1 MAEPALS
8 AHDRHPARD
17 HGFHTLPV
25 RRVLTETADACSLVL
40 DVPEELRAGFAYEAG
55 QFITLRVWI
64 DGEPHLRCYSMSSS
78 PATDDDFTVTVK
90 RVPDGIVSNWLNDF
104 VAPGTEIETTLPAGV
119 FCLTERRGDI
129 VAFAAGSGITPII
142 SLLKSAVATTSRH
155 VRVLYANRDL
165 ESTIFRAEID
175 SLVTQ
180 HPDRI
185 DVRHHLDVEAG
196 YIDSDAVRAFAG
208 TVSNDADVY
217 ICGPGPFMDVVE
229 DTLIDAGVDGSAI
242 HIERF
247 TPAGELSI
255 TEVEPGSDT
264 ESDAGSDAGA
274 SQVTIELD
282 GRTDTTEHRAGTTIL
297 QVARQL
303 GMSPP
308 FSCES
313 GSCATCMARLIEGSV
328 EMHVN
333 NALTDEEVDDGWVLT
348 CQSVPTSSTVRV
360 VYGFE

>member
-25 RRVLTETADACSLVL
+25 RRVVTETADACSLVL
-40 DVPEELRAGFAYEAG
+40 DVPEDLREAFVYQAG
-55 QFITLRVWI
+55 QFTTLRVWI

-90 RVPDGIVSNWLNDF
+90 RVPNGIVSNWINDF
-104 VAPGTEIETTLPAGV
+104 VAAGTGIETTLPAGV
-119 FCLTERRGDI
+119 FCLTEQAGDI

-175 SLVTQ
+175 SLVAR

-185 DVRHHLDVEAG
+185 EVRHHLDVDDG
-196 YIDSDAVRAFAG
+196 FIDADEVRGFAG
-208 TVSNDADVY
+208 TIPDGADVY
-217 ICGPGPFMDVVE
+217 ICGPGPFMDIVE
-229 DTLIDAGVDGSAI
+229 DTLLEAGVEHSAI

-255 TEVEPGSDT
+255 TEVPSD
-264 ESDAGSDAGA
+264 DAGSDAGA
-274 SQVTIELD
+274 TQVTIELD

-308 FSCES
+308 FSCEA
-313 GSCATCMARLIEGSV
+313 GSCATCMARLVEGSV